1 MKVRK
6 RNGVEQD
13 FDIEKIKKAVNKANV
28 TVEKE
33 VQLTEEQITEVAE
46 TAKEFL
52 KGFNIVKVQQVQDA
66 VEKALMNHNHYEV
79 AKSYVIYRD
88 EHLKNKKFT
97 QDEEKA
103 LAICSATSEDVSGDN
118 ANKRATV
125 LGTMRDYLA
134 GLVCKSIGRKILP
147 KEVQVA
153 HDQGMIHFHDMDYSP
168 LMPISNCCL
177 VNTFD
182 MFKNGFQMNDTW
194 IDPPHSFLTGANLQ
208 AQINLIISG
217 SQYGGQTVSWAALAP
232 FVDVS
237 RQRIKAKYKKL
248 FEELGIDDKKK
259 FNEIVEREVRKE
271 VEKGVETYQY
281 QCISHTSSNGQSPF
295 VSAVLNLLEAKT
307 KQEQKD
313 LALIIEKVF
322 KERIKGVKNKDRR
335 YTAPLFPKLIY
346 FTSDGL
352 NLKPG
357 DPYYYLTELAAKC
370 NVYRMQPDYVS
381 EKKCREN
388 KEGMIIA
395 PMGCRSFLVPYRH
408 IVQYAEAKTISPTM
422 KFNILNVDKQITT
435 KQLWEE
441 YLKEGFI
448 PDENNKIYPY
458 MVCTSFG
465 LIDYLQKKDDGVYIY
480 TKGLLKLKDGKPIDW
495 ELGINYEILD
505 EPNKDYICL
514 SLNPKSIKDIP
525 VGDYEDYKIVY
536 NFQGNTGY
544 IIKKEANIITCVEPK
559 TYGRWNR
566 GVVTINIPH
575 AALRSKKEGRDF
587 FEVLN
592 EYAEIAH
599 KGLLIRNDS
608 VKRIRAKNAPIL
620 WMFGGLSRLDGD
632 DDLSSMLND
641 LDYTTISL
649 GYIGLYET
657 CMALIEKSNTTPEG
671 QELSI
676 KILEFL
682 NKKCVEWKEQDK
694 IPYSIYGTPEEA
706 LTEKAAQALKR
717 DFGTDIYGVTDHDY
731 VTNSYHVN
739 PAEKITAFDKLALEG
754 KYLALSKGGAVSYV
768 EATNLENNISGIIAV
783 VQFMYDNILYAEI
796 NTKIDYCYNCGYDG
810 ELVLDSSHGGKLLF
824 HCPQCGCCRQNLL
837 SAVRRTCG
845 YMGEAASGI
854 SSNSPNMLQ
863 GRLADISARYVH
875 MQ

>member
-1 MKVRK
+1 MKTNELWEK
-6 RNGVEQD
+6 LLKEGET
-13 FDIEKIKKAVNKANV
+13 IKIKNNDEYIFPSKNISIKNVGVIKYLLKKKTGEVTANILKTKKIIATKDHV
-28 TVEKE
+28 FTDIDGKDFKVEDIN
-33 VQLTEEQITEVAE
+33 L
-46 TAKEFL
+46 
-52 KGFNIVKVQQVQDA
+52 GFKLFGG
-66 VEKALMNHNHYEV
+66 EKA
-79 AKSYVIYRD
+79 
-88 EHLKNKKFT
+88 EHVYTL
-97 QDEEKA
+97 
-103 LAICSATSEDVSGDN
+103 S
-118 ANKRATV
+118 
-125 LGTMRDYLA
+125 
-134 GLVCKSIGRKILP
+134 
-147 KEVQVA
+147 
-153 HDQGMIHFHDMDYSP
+153 
-168 LMPISNCCL
+168 
-177 VNTFD
+177 
-182 MFKNGFQMNDTW
+182 
-194 IDPPHSFLTGANLQ
+194 
-208 AQINLIISG
+208 
-217 SQYGGQTVSWAALAP
+217 
-232 FVDVS
+232 
-237 RQRIKAKYKKL
+237 
-248 FEELGIDDKKK
+248 
-259 FNEIVEREVRKE
+259 RKE
-271 VEKGVETYQY
+271 DFYKENYSYDVTTETEHFMVNGLY
-281 QCISHTSSNGQSPF
+281 SHN
-295 VSAVLNLLEAKT
+295 
-307 KQEQKD
+307 
-313 LALIIEKVF
+313 
-322 KERIKGVKNKDRR
+322 
-335 YTAPLFPKLIY
+335 
-346 FTSDGL
+346 
-352 NLKPG
+352 
-357 DPYYYLTELAAKC
+357 
-370 NVYRMQPDYVS
+370 
-381 EKKCREN
+381 
-388 KEGMIIA
+388 
-395 PMGCRSFLVPYRH
+395 CRSFLTVYKN
-408 IVQYAEAKTISPTM
+408 IVQYAEAKTINPTM

-441 YLKEGFI
+441 YLKEGFV
-448 PDENNKIYPY
+448 PDENNKVYPY

-465 LIDYLQKKDDGVYIY
+465 LIDYLQMKDDGVYIY

-536 NFQGNTGY
+536 NYLGNTGY

-566 GVVTINIPH
+566 GVVTLNIPY
-575 AALRSKKEGRDF
+575 AALQSKKEGREF

-599 KGLLIRNDS
+599 KALLIRNDS

-739 PAEKITAFDKLALEG
+739 PAEKISAFDKLALEG

-854 SSNSPNMLQ
+854 SPNSPNMLQ